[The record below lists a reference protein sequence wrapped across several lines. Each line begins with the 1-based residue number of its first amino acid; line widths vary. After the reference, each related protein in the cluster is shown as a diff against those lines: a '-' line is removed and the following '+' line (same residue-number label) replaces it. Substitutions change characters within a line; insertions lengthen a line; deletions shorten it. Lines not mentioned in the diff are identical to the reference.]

1 MNSARPGLSEGKELA
16 MIIQAMTDMSP
27 TPPLPPANFHGACE
41 LPHLG
46 VIEVSGSD
54 AVSFLQNQ
62 LTHDLALIPADGV
75 RFSSFCNA
83 KGRMQATFV
92 LCVSAPDTVLMVCRR
107 DLLAAV
113 CKRLSMFVLRAKA
126 RLRDATDDFALWG
139 LVGGP
144 LPPTWKKQSHV
155 GGNAMGLYPAGGQAR
170 ALWLAPAGHS
180 PVSPSHSAALDL
192 DAWMWGEVM
201 AGVADVQAATVEA
214 FVPQMLNHES
224 IDGVSFKKGCYPGQ
238 EVVARSQFRGAIK
251 RRAFILSGPPMPVGE
266 AVFSDHD
273 PNQDCG
279 TIAQAALDGVGG
291 GVAIACLQTAAV
303 DGAALHL
310 GAADGPLLQLLPLPY
325 PLRDDI

>member
-1 MNSARPGLSEGKELA
+1 
-16 MIIQAMTDMSP
+16 MIDTSP
-27 TPPLPPANFHGACE
+27 HHTLPPANFHGACE

-62 LTHDLALIPADGV
+62 LTHDLALLPADGV

-92 LCVSAPDTVLMVCRR
+92 LCVPSPDMVLLVCRR
-107 DLLAAV
+107 DVLAAV

-126 RLRDATDDFALWG
+126 RLRDATEEFALWG

-144 LPPTWKKQSHV
+144 LPSTWKKQSHL
-155 GGNAMGLYPAGGQAR
+155 GGIALGLYPAAGQAR
-170 ALWLAPAGHS
+170 ALWLAPAGQN
-180 PVSPSHSAALDL
+180 PLCTTRPAALSV
-192 DAWMWGEVM
+192 DAWLWGEVM

-238 EVVARSQFRGAIK
+238 EVVARSQFRGVLK
-251 RRAFILSGPPMPVGE
+251 RRTYLVSSALPLQVGQE
-266 AVFSDHD
+266 IFHSSDASQPAGQVVQAVSNRQH
-273 PNQDCG
+273 G
-279 TIAQAALDGVGG
+279 HWALV
-291 GVAIACLQTAAV
+291 CLQTSSTEA
-303 DGAALHL
+303 GELHP
-310 GAADGPLLQLLPLPY
+310 ADTPGSVLTLHPLPY
-325 PLRDDI
+325 TLREDI

>member
-1 MNSARPGLSEGKELA
+1 
-16 MIIQAMTDMSP
+16 MIIQPMSDTRP
-27 TPPLPPANFHGACE
+27 HNPLPPVNFQGACP

-46 VIEVSGSD
+46 VIEVNGSD

-62 LTHDLALIPADGV
+62 LTHDLALLPADGV

-92 LCVSAPDTVLMVCRR
+92 LCVPSPDMVLMVCRR
-107 DLLAAV
+107 DVLAAV

-126 RLRDATDDFALWG
+126 RLRDASEEFAVWG

-144 LPPTWKKQSHV
+144 LPPTWKKHGLL
-155 GGNAMGLYPAGGQAR
+155 GGTAMGLYPAAGQAR
-170 ALWLAPAGHS
+170 ALWLAPAGES
-180 PVSPSHSAALDL
+180 PVSPTHPASLSL
-192 DAWMWGEVM
+192 DAWLWGEVM

-251 RRAFILSGPPMPVGE
+251 RRAFILSGPPMQVGQ
-266 AVFSDHD
+266 AVFSAHD
-273 PNQDCG
+273 TRQDCG
-279 TIAQAALDGVGG
+279 TIAQAATNGDTG
-291 GVAIACLQTAAV
+291 GVAIACLQTAAA
-303 DGAALHL
+303 DATALHL
-310 GAADGPLLQLLPLPY
+310 GAPDGPLLQLLPLPY

>member
-1 MNSARPGLSEGKELA
+1 
-16 MIIQAMTDMSP
+16 MIIQPMTDTRP
-27 TPPLPPANFHGACE
+27 HNPLPPVNFQGACP

-46 VIEVSGSD
+46 VIEVNGSD

-62 LTHDLALIPADGV
+62 LTHDLALLPADGV

-92 LCVSAPDTVLMVCRR
+92 ANVHAPDTVWLVCRR
-107 DLLAAV
+107 DVLAAV

-126 RLRDATDDFALWG
+126 RLRDASEEFAVWG

-144 LPPTWKKQSHV
+144 LPPTWKKHGLL
-155 GGNAMGLYPAGGQAR
+155 GGTAMGLYPAAGQAR
-170 ALWLAPAGHS
+170 ALWLAPAGES
-180 PVSPSHSAALDL
+180 PVSPTHPASLSL
-192 DAWMWGEVM
+192 DAWLWGEVM

-251 RRAFILSGPPMPVGE
+251 RRAFILSGPPMQVGQ
-266 AVFSDHD
+266 AVFSAHD
-273 PNQDCG
+273 TRQDCG
-279 TIAQAALDGVGG
+279 TIAQAATNGDTG
-291 GVAIACLQTAAV
+291 GVAIACLQTAAA
-303 DGAALHL
+303 DATALHL
-310 GAADGPLLQLLPLPY
+310 GAPDGPLLQLLPLPY

>member
-1 MNSARPGLSEGKELA
+1 
-16 MIIQAMTDMSP
+16 MIIQPMTDKSLSH
-27 TPPLPPANFHGACE
+27 PLPPTDFFGACE

-54 AVSFLQNQ
+54 AVSFLHNQ
-62 LTHDLALIPADGV
+62 LTHDVALLPADGV
-75 RFSSFCNA
+75 RFCAFCNA

-92 LCVSAPDTVLMVCRR
+92 LCVPSPDTVWLVCRR
-107 DLLAAV
+107 DVLAAV

-139 LVGGP
+139 LVGGE
-144 LPPTWKKQSHV
+144 LPATWKKHSHL
-155 GGNAMGLYPAGGQAR
+155 GGTALGLYPAAGQAR
-170 ALWLAPAGHS
+170 ALWLAPAGQS
-180 PVSPSHSAALDL
+180 PLSTPGWAPMDIDVWL
-192 DAWMWGEVM
+192 WGEVM

-224 IDGVSFKKGCYPGQ
+224 VDGVSFKKGCYPGQ

-251 RRAFILSGPPMPVGE
+251 RRAFILTGPPMQVGQ
-266 AVFSDHD
+266 AVYSAND
-273 PNQDCG
+273 PSQDCG
-279 TIAQAALDGVGG
+279 SIAQTALGSAGA

-303 DGAALHL
+303 TDATALHL
-310 GAADGPLLQLLPLPY
+310 GAPDGPLLQLLPLPY

>member
-1 MNSARPGLSEGKELA
+1 
-16 MIIQAMTDMSP
+16 MIIQPMTHLSP
-27 TPPLPPANFHGACE
+27 NHPLPPTHFHGACE

-62 LTHDLALIPADGV
+62 LTHDLALLPADGV

-92 LCVSAPDTVLMVCRR
+92 LCVPSPDMVLLVCRR
-107 DLLAAV
+107 DVLAAV

-126 RLRDATDDFALWG
+126 RLRDATEEFALWG

-144 LPPTWKKQSHV
+144 LPSAWKKQTLM
-155 GGNAMGLYPAGGQAR
+155 GGTAMGLYPAAGHAR
-170 ALWLAPAGHS
+170 ALWVAPVGQS
-180 PVSPSHSAALDL
+180 PVSDVHPAGLSL

-201 AGVADVQAATVEA
+201 AGVADVQAATAEA

-224 IDGVSFKKGCYPGQ
+224 VDGVSFKKGCYPGQ

-251 RRAFILSGPPMPVGE
+251 RRAFVLSGPAMQVGQ
-266 AVFSDHD
+266 VVYSSHD
-273 PNQDCG
+273 TAQDCG
-279 TIAQAALDGVGG
+279 TIAQTAQSGDG

-303 DGAALHL
+303 DASTLHL
-310 GAADGPLLQLLPLPY
+310 GQADGPLLQFLPLPY
-325 PLRDDI
+325 SLRDDI

>member
-1 MNSARPGLSEGKELA
+1 
-16 MIIQAMTDMSP
+16 MIIQPMTHLSP
-27 TPPLPPANFHGACE
+27 HHPLPPTHFHGACE

-62 LTHDLALIPADGV
+62 LTHDLALLPADGV

-92 LCVSAPDTVLMVCRR
+92 LCVPSPDMVLLVCRR
-107 DLLAAV
+107 DVLAAV

-126 RLRDATDDFALWG
+126 RLRDASEEFAVWG

-144 LPPTWKKQSHV
+144 LPPTWKKHGLL
-155 GGNAMGLYPAGGQAR
+155 GGTAMGLYPAAGQAR
-170 ALWLAPAGHS
+170 ALWLAPAGES
-180 PVSPSHSAALDL
+180 PVSPTHPASLSL
-192 DAWMWGEVM
+192 DAWLWGEVM

-238 EVVARSQFRGAIK
+238 EVVARSQFRGTLK
-251 RRAFILSGPPMPVGE
+251 RRAFV
-266 AVFSDHD
+266 VH
-273 PNQDCG
+273 
-279 TIAQAALDGVGG
+279 
-291 GVAIACLQTAAV
+291 
-303 DGAALHL
+303 
-310 GAADGPLLQLLPLPY
+310 ADGPLAAGQEVFLASDAEQACGTVAAAAPCPDAQGWDAIVSMQISAAQTDAGPLRAAAMAGSEGPALSLLALPY
-325 PLRDDI
+325 PLLEDI

>member
-1 MNSARPGLSEGKELA
+1 
-16 MIIQAMTDMSP
+16 MIIQPMTNMNP
-27 TPPLPPANFHGACE
+27 HLTLPPANFHGACE

-62 LTHDLALIPADGV
+62 LTHDLALLPADGV

-92 LCVSAPDTVLMVCRR
+92 LCVPSPDMVLLVCRR
-107 DLLAAV
+107 DVLAAV

-126 RLRDATDDFALWG
+126 RLRDATEEFALWG

-144 LPPTWKKQSHV
+144 LPSTWKKQSHL
-155 GGNAMGLYPAGGQAR
+155 GGIALGLYPAAGQAR
-170 ALWLAPAGHS
+170 ALWLAPAGQNPLS
-180 PVSPSHSAALDL
+180 PTHPAALSV
-192 DAWMWGEVM
+192 DAWLWGEVM

-251 RRAFILSGPPMPVGE
+251 RRAFILSGPPMQVGQT
-266 AVFSDHD
+266 VFSSHD
-273 PNQDCG
+273 LSQDCG
-279 TIAQAALDGVGG
+279 TIAQAAQNGDTG
-291 GVAIACLQTAAV
+291 GVAIACLQTAAAE
-303 DGAALHL
+303 AATLHL
-310 GAADGPLLQLLPLPY
+310 GAPDGPLLQLLPLPY

>member
-1 MNSARPGLSEGKELA
+1 
-16 MIIQAMTDMSP
+16 MIIQPMTDTRP
-27 TPPLPPANFHGACE
+27 HNPLPPVNFQGACP

-46 VIEVSGSD
+46 VIEVNGSD

-62 LTHDLALIPADGV
+62 LTHDLALLPADGV

-92 LCVSAPDTVLMVCRR
+92 LCVPSPDMVLMVCRR
-107 DLLAAV
+107 DVLAAV

-126 RLRDATDDFALWG
+126 RLRDASEEFAVWG

-144 LPPTWKKQSHV
+144 LPPTWKKHGLL
-155 GGNAMGLYPAGGQAR
+155 GGTAMGLYPAAGQAR
-170 ALWLAPAGHS
+170 ALWLAPAGES
-180 PVSPSHSAALDL
+180 PVSPTHPASLSL
-192 DAWMWGEVM
+192 DAWLWGEVM

-251 RRAFILSGPPMPVGE
+251 RRAFILSGPPMQVGQ
-266 AVFSDHD
+266 AVFSAHD
-273 PNQDCG
+273 TRQDCG
-279 TIAQAALDGVGG
+279 TIAQAATNGDTG
-291 GVAIACLQTAAV
+291 GVAIACLQTAAA
-303 DGAALHL
+303 DATALHL
-310 GAADGPLLQLLPLPY
+310 GAPDGPLLQLLTLPY